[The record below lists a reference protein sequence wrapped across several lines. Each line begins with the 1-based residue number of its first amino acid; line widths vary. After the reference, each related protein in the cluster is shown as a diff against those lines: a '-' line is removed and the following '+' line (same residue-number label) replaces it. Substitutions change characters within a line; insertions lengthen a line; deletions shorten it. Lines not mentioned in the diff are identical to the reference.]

1 MVFCACSSTGN
12 NHVEKSN
19 DHTKLVKQKEK
30 KGLSIFQLPSV
41 WQSQDSSLIKWADLK
56 GNVLVVVM
64 IYTSCKTACPRL
76 IADMKD
82 LKSRVS
88 ASENAPIRYVLVS
101 IDPEVDTPNRLKK
114 FSIQNKMTDKQ
125 WLFLRGNE
133 NDTRIF
139 ANVLSMKYARISPM
153 DFSHSN
159 IISVFNK
166 NGVLEHQ
173 MEGLAV
179 NNQQTLE
186 TIQALLKNNHP

>member
-1 MVFCACSSTGN
+1 VAQANES
-12 NHVEKSN
+12 EA
-19 DHTKLVKQKEK
+19 LVKEKEE

-41 WQSQDSSLIKWADLK
+41 WQSQDSSQIKWADLK

-82 LKSRVS
+82 LKSKVS
-88 ASENAPIRYVLVS
+88 APADAPIRYVLVS

-133 NDTRIF
+133 NDTRVF

-166 NGVLEHQ
+166 NGILKHQ

-179 NNQQTLE
+179 NNQQTME
-186 TIQALLKNNHP
+186 TIQALLKNDNP